1 MKSFARFVSWLFH
14 PVLFAL
20 LVPFLIMYHQTADA
34 WYALK
39 WVAFSAGFLLLAL
52 LIFFCVRPKEF
63 FSDFDIYKREQR
75 VAFYSIA
82 CCIALL
88 YFLVAVYFKG
98 IFFPMSA
105 LALGILIG
113 LVFLEIINFYI
124 KASIHVAVTSSCV
137 ILIGVLYGWTAFIS
151 TFWIPLLMA
160 WSRYTLKK
168 HTLNEI
174 IAGGLFGGF
183 VTGLTFF
190 IGKLLL

>member
-39 WVAFSAGFLLLAL
+39 WVAFSAGFLILAL
-52 LIFFCVRPKEF
+52 IIFFCIRPKEF

-98 IFFPMSA
+98 FFFPMSA
-105 LALGILIG
+105 LALGILLG

-124 KASIHVAVTSSCV
+124 KASIHVAVSCSFV
-137 ILIGVLYGWTAFIS
+137 MLVGVLYGQAAFIA
-151 TFWIPLLMA
+151 TFWIAPLIA
-160 WSRYTLKK
+160 WSRYTLKR
-168 HTLNEI
+168 HSLQEI
-174 IAGGLFGGF
+174 VAGALFGCF
-183 VTGLTFF
+183 VTSFTFL